1 MMSEVKFLDL
11 HKVNERFRARLEQ
24 AAARVFNS
32 GWYVLGLEN
41 RDFEAAFAA
50 YCGCAHALGA
60 ANGLDALKLIIQAY
74 GFGPGDE
81 IIVPANTYIASILA
95 VTQNGAAPVLVEPDP
110 ATCNIDPTQIEEKIT
125 VRTRAILPV
134 HLYGRL
140 APMDEINTVA
150 RKYGLKVIE
159 DAAQAHGAASGGRRA
174 GTLGDAAGFSFY
186 PGKNLGALGDGG
198 AMTTNDP
205 RLAEK
210 LEALRN
216 YGSLRKYEHLY
227 QGTNS
232 RLDELQAAFLS
243 VKLETLDQDNAR
255 RREVAAAYLRGLDN
269 PLVAKP
275 ANGPAEANVWHLF
288 VVRCPRRD
296 DLQKYLADQ
305 GVQTL
310 IHYPTPPHHQ
320 KAYTEWSAQSL
331 PITEKIHREA
341 LSLPMSPVLTG
352 EEISRVIE
360 AVNAFK

>member
-1 MMSEVKFLDL
+1 MSEVKFLDL